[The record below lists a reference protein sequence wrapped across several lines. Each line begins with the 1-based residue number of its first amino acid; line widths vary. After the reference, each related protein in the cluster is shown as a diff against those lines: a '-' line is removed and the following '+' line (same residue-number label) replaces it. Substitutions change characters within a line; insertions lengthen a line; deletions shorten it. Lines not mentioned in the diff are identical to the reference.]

1 MILLDLSKMKP
12 PYEITSKILALSN
25 SISEK
30 IGEIKAAK
38 LTKPPTELRKRNR
51 IKSIQSSLEIEGNT
65 LTVEQI
71 TDLIDNKRV
80 LAPQKDI
87 VEVKNAIELYS
98 RLSEFDAFDIES
110 LCRAHTILM
119 NSLIENAGQFRK
131 TAVGI
136 IKGDQITHIAP
147 PGDLVFSLML
157 DLFDYVT
164 NDNDILLVKSC
175 VFHYEF
181 EFIHPFVDGN
191 GRMGRLWQTLLLRN
205 VSPVF
210 EYLPIES
217 LIKERQQEYYDI
229 LGRSD
234 REGNSTGFIEFM
246 LQIVDL
252 SLEELLRTQNRAI
265 SSNDR
270 IDNFKQIIGDES
282 FSRLE
287 YLRHNKEIS
296 TATASRDLK
305 EAEDNEILEKSGD
318 KRLTKYKFK

>member
-1 MILLDLSKMKP
+1 MKP

-38 LTKPPTELRKRNR
+38 LTKPPTDLRKRNR

-119 NSLIENAGQFRK
+119 NSLIENAGQFRR

-147 PGDLVFSLML
+147 PGDLVYPLML

-191 GRMGRLWQTLLLRN
+191 GRMRRLWQTLLLRN
-205 VSPVF
+205 ISPVF

-270 IDNFKQIIGDES
+270 IDNFKQIIGNKS

-305 EAEDNEILEKSGD
+305 EAVDNEILEKSGD